1 MMKFYTTLLCI
12 MVLFGVKAQTF
23 QLFTEDFNLPTATF
37 TLNTAGPAGV
47 ASGTNKWIIN
57 NSYTGGFGYPNTTTQ
72 DLTARTIGGAPT
84 SNYLH
89 IYDEEG
95 APAITCASYDPTDP
109 SDNFAEM
116 SGGFYALG
124 LIDIEYTFFGYVK
137 VVQATTDKCITVP
150 MEDPGHPWEWLCI
163 ADKLYGNMK

>member
-1 MMKFYTTLLCI
+1 

-72 DLTARTIGGAPT
+72 DLTVSEPLAVPQ
-84 SNYLH
+84 
-89 IYDEEG
+89 
-95 APAITCASYDPTDP
+95 PAITCTFMMKKVHRQSPVQVMTLPTHP
-109 SDNFAEM
+109 TTLQKCQEAFV
-116 SGGFYALG
+116 LG